1 MVFSWPISRK
11 RLFAAKTAFLF
22 LFTIAGT
29 FISNLLAVLTTLL
42 LSNLFHGFPGAFT
55 ADDLGYLLLVS
66 FSIALLASCIC
77 LVAVWFGFRRKSST
91 AVIAAALILIAPM
104 TNMASANLYG
114 GLSLIV
120 FTLIMAVVFLFVY
133 GNLSKKI
140 VSMEAL

>member
-1 MVFSWPISRK
+1 
-11 RLFAAKTAFLF
+11 
-22 LFTIAGT
+22 
-29 FISNLLAVLTTLL
+29 
-42 LSNLFHGFPGAFT
+42 
-55 ADDLGYLLLVS
+55 
-66 FSIALLASCIC
+66 
-77 LVAVWFGFRRKSST
+77 
-91 AVIAAALILIAPM
+91 M